1 MEAGN
6 EDTEGWGVTL
16 PIYMER
22 EGRSDAVYWGSKALT
37 EMPIRAHKTREFPLL
52 TNWLIDYITK
62 GLIEY

>member
-1 MEAGN
+1 
-6 EDTEGWGVTL
+6 L